1 MFNIELNSS
10 QTVLWM
16 KPGVVGFYSTILKR
30 SKNHLPPA
38 SRSTPRGFGTGSPIG
53 EEKFVLMAT
62 LAAAH
67 TINSYLPRLA
77 GIFHSGIAALS
88 RLLPTGS
95 LVAEAIIPSG
105 GSDSP

>member
-1 MFNIELNSS
+1 M
-10 QTVLWM
+10 
-16 KPGVVGFYSTILKR
+16 
-30 SKNHLPPA
+30 
-38 SRSTPRGFGTGSPIG
+38 
-53 EEKFVLMAT
+53 LMAT

-67 TINSYLPRLA
+67 NINSYLPRLA

-95 LVAEAIIPSG
+95 LVAEAIIPPG